1 MNWLLLITLAILGIG
16 AVLGWRAGFVK
27 SVFSLVST
35 ITVIIVTLLL
45 SPIVTG
51 CFKSSET
58 ITEAIYHKLDELI
71 ELEFSSADTEE
82 GKNLTDYVDGLSLP
96 ESIKNILKNELADA
110 FDGNKEEGSD
120 SADDRL
126 QTLERYICEVLT
138 GLIINTIGFVVT
150 LLVVAAGMALLCFVL
165 DILSRLPVIHQINTL
180 AGAAFGML
188 EGMMVLWIIFVI
200 LTMLG
205 STEFGQE
212 VLTLISENDFLS
224 LLYDNNPIAKLLF

>member
-35 ITVIIVTLLL
+35 IAVIIVTLLL

-51 CFKSSET
+51 MLKSSET
-58 ITEAIYHKLDELI
+58 VTDAVYNKLDELI
-71 ELEFSSADTEE
+71 NLEFVSDDAGEE
-82 GKNLTDYVDGLSLP
+82 RNPAEYVDGLSLP
-96 ESIKNILKNELADA
+96 KSIKEILKDEI
-110 FDGNKEEGSD
+110 EEVLEGK
-120 SADDRL
+120 AEEWEEYTGDRMK
-126 QTLERYICEVLT
+126 QLEAYICEVLT
-138 GLIINTIGFVVT
+138 GLILNTIGFVVT
-150 LLVVAAGMALLCFVL
+150 LLMTAAGMALLCFVL
-165 DILSRLPVIHQINTL
+165 DVLSRLPVIHQINTF

-188 EGMMVLWIIFVI
+188 ESLMLLWIIFVI

-205 STEFGQE
+205 STEFGQK